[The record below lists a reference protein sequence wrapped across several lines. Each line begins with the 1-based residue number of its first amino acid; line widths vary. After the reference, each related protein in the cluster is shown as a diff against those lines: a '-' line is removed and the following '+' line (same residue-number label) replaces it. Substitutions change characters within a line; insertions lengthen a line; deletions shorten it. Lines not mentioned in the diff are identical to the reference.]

1 MHVMHVMHVMHAMH
15 VMHVMHA
22 YLPRAVQSTYAIDAL
37 IIIFS
42 L

>member
-1 MHVMHVMHVMHAMH
+1 MHVMHVMHAMH
-15 VMHVMHA
+15 VMQHA